1 MDTNKDHYEEIQKEL
16 KTRFALL
23 PKEIQDIITSSEY
36 QMKLFEIAKKHKI
49 TYEKLG
55 ALELETTLVLLGMT
69 HPKNYE
75 SDLSE
80 QLKLKPEETASIIE
94 EVKTEVF
101 NPIHNMLMGMYENTP
116 GETETDVTKNEKS
129 ILDKAGISIG
139 GETAPATVPTTKPLD
154 SRNEMLKSIE
164 TPQKSTPVALN
175 ENVIP
180 KPGSI
185 ASNIPAMK
193 SAISEMLVPKAP
205 YAVNNTQNTI
215 NNTQKPPEN
224 KPESPVTAPAQDIM
238 SGKLGG
244 TFAIPKKETDYTLK
258 NVGTVAPTVAPKTGD
273 AYREPIE

>member
-1 MDTNKDHYEEIQKEL
+1 MENKNETEKEL

-23 PKEIQDIITSSEY
+23 PKEIQSIITSSDY
-36 QMKLFEIAKKHKI
+36 QMKLFEIAKKHKL

-55 ALELETTLVLLGMT
+55 TLEMETTLVLLGMT

-80 QLKLKPEETASIIE
+80 QLKLKPEEITSIVE

-101 NPIHNMLMGMYENTP
+101 SPIHNMLMGIYENAP
-116 GETETDVTKNEKS
+116 GETEADVTRNEKS
-129 ILDKAGISIG
+129 ILDKAGISIS
-139 GETAPATVPTTKPLD
+139 GETTPTPTSTTKPLD

-175 ENVIP
+175 EGVIP

-185 ASNIPAMK
+185 ASSIPAMK

-205 YAVNNTQNTI
+205 YAT
-215 NNTQKPPEN
+215 NNTQKPGEV
-224 KPESPVTAPAQDIM
+224 KPEIPITAPAQDIM
-238 SGKLGG
+238 AGKLGG
-244 TFAIPKKETDYTLK
+244 TFGIPKKETDYTLK
-258 NVGTVAPTVAPKTGD
+258 NVGAVTPPVAPKTGD
-273 AYREPIE
+273 SYREPIE